1 MPQLRSRPVLAWA
14 LYDWAN
20 SAYATVVMA
29 GFFPIFFKQFW
40 AADMAVSESTFWL
53 GAANAVAGLV
63 IALAAPLLGAMADQG
78 GLKKRFLML
87 FTFLGVLM
95 TAALFL
101 LVQGAWQMAVAV
113 YVLGAIGFAGSNIFY
128 DAMIVDVAEHSA
140 LDRVS
145 AFGYGLGY
153 IGGGL
158 LFAISVWMTL
168 DPALF
173 GLADAAAAVRLSF
186 LLTAIWWAVF
196 ALPIM
201 LFVHEQGEAEQVA
214 WRATARA
221 GWHQFRETFSHV
233 RRLRMVFLFLLAY
246 FFYIDGVG
254 TVIRMAV
261 DYGLSLGFTSDVL
274 IKALLLTQFVA
285 FPAAIAWGR
294 IGERIGGK
302 RSIMICIGVY
312 MLVCIWGYAMQS
324 EHDFYLLAIV
334 IGLVMGGIQALSR
347 SMYARMI
354 PKDQAA
360 EFFGFY
366 NMLGKFAAIMGPML
380 MGLASLLT
388 GSARLS
394 ILAILILFA
403 AGGLLLYR
411 VNEIRYEEVEA

>member
-1 MPQLRSRPVLAWA
+1 MQSLRSRPVIAWA

-29 GFFPIFFKQFW
+29 GFFPIFFKQYW
-40 AADMAVSESTFWL
+40 AAGLAVSESTFWL
-53 GAANAVAGLV
+53 GMANAVAGLLV
-63 IALAAPLLGAMADQG
+63 ALAAPLLGAIADQG
-78 GLKKRFLML
+78 GLKKRLLFA

-95 TAALFL
+95 TCALFL
-101 LVQGAWQMAVAV
+101 LAHGAWQLAVV
-113 YVLGAIGFAGSNIFY
+113 IYVLGAIGFAASNVFY
-128 DAMIVDVAEHSA
+128 DAMIVDVSERSA

-145 AFGYGLGY
+145 AFGYSLGY

-158 LFAISVWMTL
+158 LFAGCVFATL
-168 DPALF
+168 QPAFF
-173 GLADAAAAVRLSF
+173 GLSDAAEAVRYSF
-186 LLTAIWWAVF
+186 MLTGIWWALFSLPVF
-196 ALPIM
+196 F
-201 LFVHEQGEAEQVA
+201 FVHEQREQESVS
-214 WRATARA
+214 WVATAVK
-221 GWHQFRETFSHV
+221 GWHQFIDTFSHV
-233 RRLRMVFLFLLAY
+233 RRLRVVMLFLLAY

-261 DYGLSLGFTSDVL
+261 DYGLSLGFSSDVL

-285 FPAAIAWGR
+285 FPAAMAWGW
-294 IGERIGGK
+294 IGEKIGGK

-312 MLVCIWGYAMQS
+312 MLVCIWGYGMDSAR
-324 EHDFYLLAIV
+324 DFYLLATV

-347 SMYARMI
+347 SMYARLI
-354 PKDQAA
+354 PGGQAA

-403 AGGLLLYR
+403 AGALLLYR
-411 VNEIRYEEVEA
+411 VNEIRYEEVEV

>member
-1 MPQLRSRPVLAWA
+1 MQSLRSRPVIAWA

-29 GFFPIFFKQFW
+29 GFFPIFFKEYW
-40 AADMAVSESTFWL
+40 TSSMEVSESTFWL
-53 GAANAVAGLV
+53 GIANGAAGLLV
-63 IALAAPLLGAMADQG
+63 ALAAPLLGAMADQG
-78 GLKKRFLML
+78 GLKKRLLFI

-95 TAALFL
+95 TCALFL
-101 LVQGAWQMAVAV
+101 LAQGAWELAVVV
-113 YVLGAIGFAGSNIFY
+113 YVMGAIGFAASNVFY
-128 DAMIVDVAEHSA
+128 DAMIVDVAEYDA

-153 IGGGL
+153 IGGGM
-158 LFAISVWMTL
+158 LFAGCVFATL
-168 DPALF
+168 KPALF
-173 GLADAAAAVRLSF
+173 GLSDAAEAVRYSF
-186 LLTAIWWAVF
+186 MLTGIWWTLF
-196 ALPIM
+196 ALPIF
-201 LFVHEQGEAEQVA
+201 LFVHEQGEAEKVA
-214 WRATARA
+214 WLASARQ
-221 GWHQFRETFSHV
+221 GWRQFVDTFAHV
-233 RRLRMVFLFLLAY
+233 RKLRVVMLFLLAY

-274 IKALLLTQFVA
+274 IQALLLTQFVA
-285 FPAAIAWGR
+285 FPAAIAWGW

-302 RSIMICIGVY
+302 RSIMICIAVY
-312 MLVCIWGYAMQS
+312 MLVCIWGYSMDSAF
-324 EHDFYLLAIV
+324 DFYLLATV

-347 SMYARMI
+347 SMYARLI
-354 PKDQAA
+354 PRSQAT

-394 ILAILILFA
+394 ILAILVLFA
-403 AGGLLLYR
+403 AGALLLYR

>member
-1 MPQLRSRPVLAWA
+1 MQSLRSRPVVAWA

-29 GFFPIFFKQFW
+29 GFFPIFFKQYW
-40 AADMAVSESTFWL
+40 AVDLEASESTFWL
-53 GAANAVAGLV
+53 GLANGVSGLLV
-63 IALAAPLLGAMADQG
+63 ALAAPLLGAIADQG
-78 GLKKRFLML
+78 GLKKRLLFT

-95 TAALFL
+95 TIALFL
-101 LVQGAWQMAVAV
+101 LAQGSWQLAVV
-113 YVLGAIGFAGSNIFY
+113 IYVLGAIGFAASNVFY
-128 DAMIVDVAEHSA
+128 DAMIVDVAEYDA

-145 AFGYGLGY
+145 AFGYSLGY

-158 LFAISVWMTL
+158 LFAGCVFATL
-168 DPALF
+168 NPDLF
-173 GLADAAAAVRLSF
+173 GLNDAAEAVRYSF
-186 LLTAIWWAVF
+186 MLTGIWWALF
-196 ALPIM
+196 SLPV
-201 LFVHEQGEAEQVA
+201 LLLVHEQCDVEKVA
-214 WRATARA
+214 WHASAKR
-221 GWHQFRETFSHV
+221 GWRQFTDTFAHV
-233 RRLRMVFLFLLAY
+233 RRLRVVMLFLLAY

-261 DYGLSLGFTSDVL
+261 DYGLSLGFSSDVL

-285 FPAAIAWGR
+285 FPAAMAWGW

-302 RSIMICIGVY
+302 QSIMICIAVY
-312 MLVCIWGYAMQS
+312 MLVCIWGYGMDSAR
-324 EHDFYLLAIV
+324 DFYLLAIT

-347 SMYARMI
+347 SMYARLI
-354 PKDQAA
+354 PKQQAA

-403 AGGLLLYR
+403 AGGMLIYR